1 MRQDDPIPLRRSGT
15 SPQAGPRVRDRPPTR
30 GPVWRTAPRRPPR
43 HPEVTRVSTPGE
55 ASRANGGP
63 GPRAKSTRLHWRNGA
78 EGAREMELHF
88 RNNHGST
95 LWVCIGFY
103 DPGRCGPY
111 GNWGTRGWW
120 NINASGEAYVVN
132 TSNRYAYFYAE
143 AADGGVWA
151 GQYGPV
157 LAPRHALDA

>member
-1 MRQDDPIPLRRSGT
+1 
-15 SPQAGPRVRDRPPTR
+15 
-30 GPVWRTAPRRPPR
+30 
-43 HPEVTRVSTPGE
+43 
-55 ASRANGGP
+55 
-63 GPRAKSTRLHWRNGA
+63 
-78 EGAREMELHF
+78 MELHF

-103 DPGRCGPY
+103 DPGTCGPY

-120 NINASGEAYVVN
+120 NITASGEAYVVN

-157 LAPRHALDA
+157 LAPRHAFDSCWDIGNNVDPWVHMREVYIASDRHTVNLI